1 MNLKEKDFN
10 DIDDYLDASMNT
22 DEKQKFETE
31 LEINDELKQ
40 EYLRRAK
47 LRKLWQDSHE
57 FEETKAMIQSALAS
71 ESKTSKIAPLW
82 YYVSIA
88 ASVIIL
94 LTSYYF
100 ITQNQKND
108 GFHSLQIDQPASY
121 AKLDSIQEIEL
132 ISPKNHQTFPTD
144 STLVF
149 NWKTSLNQLDTLR
162 IYSSFNDSLFMTI
175 PVQLSAS
182 KTAIHSADLGQ
193 GSYYWELTKS
203 HNKAKFAI
211 Q

>member
-1 MNLKEKDFN
+1 MSLKEKDIN
-10 DIDDYLDASMNT
+10 YIENYLDASMNA
-22 DEKQKFETE
+22 DEKRKFESD
-31 LEINDELKQ
+31 LESNDDLKQ
-40 EYLRRAK
+40 EYLRRVK
-47 LRKLWQDSHE
+47 LKELWKDSNE

-71 ESKTSKIAPLW
+71 DSKRSKIAPLW

-108 GFHSLQIDQPASY
+108 GFQSLQIDQPTSY

-132 ISPKNHQTFPTD
+132 ISPKGHQIINAD
-144 STLVF
+144 SMLIF
-149 NWKTSLNQLDTLR
+149 SWKTSLIEMDTLR
-162 IYSSFNDSLFMTI
+162 IYSSFNDSLFITI
-175 PVQLSAS
+175 PVQLSAF
-182 KTAIHSADLGQ
+182 KTTIHSSDLGQ
-193 GSYYWELTKS
+193 GSFYWVLTKS
-203 HNKAKFAI
+203 TNKAKFTI